1 MLTIPNF
8 GIILFIVPQFGKIGG
23 DKVKYPVVERH
34 IKEQRKTV
42 TELAQSIGMSK
53 STLYN
58 KLAGNSEVSLALAGK
73 IKIALGATEPLEIL
87 FATTDDTPTP
97 AA

>member
-1 MLTIPNF
+1 M
-8 GIILFIVPQFGKIGG
+8 
-23 DKVKYPVVERH
+23 KYPVVERH